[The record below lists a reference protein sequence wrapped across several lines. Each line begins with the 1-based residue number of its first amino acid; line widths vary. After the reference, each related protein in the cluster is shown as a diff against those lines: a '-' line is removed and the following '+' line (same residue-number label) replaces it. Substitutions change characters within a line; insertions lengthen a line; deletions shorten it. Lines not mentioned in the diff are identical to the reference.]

1 MDTNDELATY
11 EVYDGTAWE
20 IALLKS
26 ILDDNEI
33 ESIMREASS
42 ASWNMFPVRS
52 GTVKIFVARKDFE
65 RAKALVDEFTANMQK
80 ENPDDLDN
88 EA

>member
-1 MDTNDELATY
+1 MDMNDELATY
-11 EVYDGTAWE
+11 EIFDGTAWE
-20 IALLKS
+20 VALLKS

-33 ESIMREASS
+33 ESIMREASF
-42 ASWNMFPVRS
+42 ASWNMYPVRA
-52 GTVKIFVARKDFE
+52 GTVKLFVAQKDFE
-65 RAKALVDEFTANMQK
+65 RANALVDEFTTNMQK

>member
-1 MDTNDELATY
+1 
-11 EVYDGTAWE
+11 
-20 IALLKS
+20 
-26 ILDDNEI
+26 
-33 ESIMREASS
+33 
-42 ASWNMFPVRS
+42 MFPVRS

>member
-20 IALLKS
+20 VGLLKS

-33 ESIMREASS
+33 ESIMREASF

-52 GTVKIFVARKDFE
+52 GTVKLFVAHRDFE
-65 RAKALVDEFTANMQK
+65 RARALVEEFTANMQK

-88 EA
+88 ET